1 MKPAEITPAPA
12 AAARDRQQRLQ
23 YSPAAQV
30 SVAPMME
37 WTDRHCRYFLRLYSP
52 YTRLYTEMIHAAAI
66 LRGDGARLLRYSPG
80 EQPLAIQLGGSDPG
94 LLAEA
99 ARRAEDAGYMEVN
112 LNCGCPSDRVRAGTF
127 GACLMLRPAL
137 VAECVAAMKRAVRV
151 PVTVKFRIGVVDR
164 DAAGGAAAA
173 LARGQVFDAEDQA
186 ALHGFARALV
196 DAGADALIVH
206 ARKAVLG
213 GLSPHENRTV
223 PPLRPDV
230 VAALRAALSGD
241 GGTPVP
247 VVVNGGLRT
256 AEQVLAALADFDGV
270 MIGREAY
277 HRPELL
283 AELHR
288 ALHPQAPPAPRP
300 AEILAAMREY
310 ARRETAAGTPLAA
323 ITRHMLGMQSGQPG
337 ARALRQ
343 VLSQHVLHRGVSVEE
358 IFDRAREVLERAA

>member
-1 MKPAEITPAPA
+1 
-12 AAARDRQQRLQ
+12 
-23 YSPAAQV
+23 
-30 SVAPMME
+30 MMD
-37 WTDRHCRYFLRLYSP
+37 WTDRHCRFFLRLYSP
-52 YTRLYTEMIHAAAI
+52 YTRLYTEMLHANAI
-66 LRGDGARLLRYSPG
+66 LRGDGARLLRYSPE
-80 EQPLAIQLGGSDPG
+80 EQPLAIQLGGSDPA
-94 LLAEA
+94 LLAQA
-99 ARRAEDAGYMEVN
+99 ARRAEDAGYVEVN

-164 DAAGGAAAA
+164 EAAGGAAAA
-173 LARGQVFDAEDQA
+173 LALGQRFDGEDEA
-186 ALHGFARALV
+186 ALQGFARALV

-230 VAALRAALSGD
+230 VAALRRMLARGLSA
-241 GGTPVP
+241 PVP
-247 VVVNGGLRT
+247 VVLNGGLRT
-256 AEQVLAALADFDGV
+256 AAQVLAALPEFDGV

-283 AELHR
+283 SELHV
-288 ALHPQAPPAPRP
+288 ALHPDAPAPLEP

-310 ARRETAAGTPLAA
+310 ARRETAAGTPLNA
-323 ITRHMLGMQSGQPG
+323 ITRHMLGMQSGRRG
-337 ARALRQ
+337 ARALRH
-343 VLSQHVLHRGVSVEE
+343 VLSQEVLRAGVDEV
-358 IFDRAREVLERAA
+358 FDRACDILDRAA